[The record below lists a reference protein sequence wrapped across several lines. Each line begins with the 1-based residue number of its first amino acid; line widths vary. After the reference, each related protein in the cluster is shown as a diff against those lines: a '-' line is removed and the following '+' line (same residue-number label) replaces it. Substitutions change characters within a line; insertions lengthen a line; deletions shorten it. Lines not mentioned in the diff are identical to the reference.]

1 MEILNDEQ
9 VRCFHSGSPEHAM
22 SGKETGVTCG
32 IVPFGDIRRQRRM
45 KMIRKILITKH
56 IEKEGGGLIEK
67 FFGEEGWDVAIVELG
82 KGEKLP
88 DSIDEYGAVFVMG
101 GPMNVYETGAY
112 PFLEKEEGLIRKCL
126 IAEIPL
132 LGICLGAQLLAKTC
146 GAKVRKATHKEIGW
160 YRLSL
165 TGEGAGDELF
175 KGLPRRL
182 SAFQWHEDTFE
193 IPPGGTLLVHGKMC
207 RNQAFRVGR
216 NAYGLQ
222 FHLEV
227 TPAMIEEWLK
237 DEPDKVMGQQIL
249 SDGAMLY
256 REFETQGFKF
266 LSNFKE
272 LIESSLRKR
281 NIMDIFTED
290 EKGKKQEGFSG

>member
-1 MEILNDEQ
+1 
-9 VRCFHSGSPEHAM
+9 
-22 SGKETGVTCG
+22 
-32 IVPFGDIRRQRRM
+32 M
-45 KMIRKILITKH
+45 KRKILITKH
-56 IEKEGGGLIEK
+56 IEKEGGGLIED
-67 FFGEEGWDVAIVELG
+67 FFREDGWDVAVVELG
-82 KGEKLP
+82 KGEELP

-101 GPMNVYETGAY
+101 GPMNVYETSPY
-112 PFLEKEEGLIRKCL
+112 PFLEKEERVIRKCL

-146 GAKVRKATHKEIGW
+146 GARVRKANHKEIGW

-165 TGEGAGDELF
+165 TEEGTEDELF
-175 KGLPRRL
+175 KGLSRTL
-182 SAFQWHEDTFE
+182 NVFQWHEDTFE
-193 IPPGGTLLVHGKMC
+193 IPHGGTLLVHGRIC

-227 TPAMIEEWLK
+227 TAAMIEEWLK

-249 SDGAMLY
+249 SDGAMGY
-256 REFETQGFKF
+256 GEFEAQARKF
-266 LSNFKE
+266 LSNFKD

-290 EKGKKQEGFSG
+290 ELGKKQESFAG